1 MPPRIEFAKPDI
13 AGRLNA
19 VCIGGSVVMLM
30 ALCLGI
36 TDPYAMSI
44 LSAPGTLMILLGAP
58 VFVLTSCWLLL
69 QRRFSVVGIRG
80 LIFFGPIACIVLLAW
95 FGPSFF
101 D

>member
-1 MPPRIEFAKPDI
+1 
-13 AGRLNA
+13 
-19 VCIGGSVVMLM
+19 MLM

-44 LSAPGTLMILLGAP
+44 LLAPGTLMILLGAP